1 MTGGEGAAGSE
12 EPAVAPARR
21 RAGFLLVVLAALCMP
36 FLPPVEA
43 LDRLAGD
50 AVTRLARAVA
60 PRPAPAADVAIIGV
74 DDATYAAFPEP
85 FALWHAHFGA
95 ALTGL
100 AAAGSGMVALDVV
113 LPDRSFDSLKPG
125 GDSAL
130 MRGLLAKRRAG
141 GIAVGITTDATGR
154 LRRVH
159 PPFLAAAGPGGQ
171 AAALLPVDPDHV
183 IRRFALTVGGE
194 AEGASVLP
202 TLVGALAAA
211 QGLRSAAASGGIDYT
226 VGDGFSY
233 VPLHEVVRRA
243 EAGDTAWLAERFGGR
258 PVLIGTVLPFE
269 DRLPQPVPL
278 AAWEPG
284 QRTVPGVL
292 IHAQALRTLL
302 AGTPVRALP
311 EWVTV
316 GLCLLMT
323 AGWWL
328 GRRPVLTPLAL
339 VAVAGLGAAATVAL
353 TMGVRLPLAA
363 PALALVVAV
372 AVSVVIEAVGH
383 AAERRHIRD
392 LFSGYVGGD
401 VLSEILA
408 GKAAADFAGERRT
421 LTVLVSDVRG
431 FTTRSENTPATE
443 IVALLNRYF
452 TEMVA
457 CVHENRGTVDKF
469 MGDGLL
475 AFFGAPRESANPPAD
490 AFAAAR
496 AMLDRLDILNAQLVA
511 EGIEPLEI
519 GIGLAHGEAVVGT
532 VGGHE
537 RHEYT
542 AIGDTVN
549 LASRVEALTK
559 TVGGPILLTWSVA
572 EQLPQ
577 TDDRPRDVGLVDIRG
592 RAAERL
598 AVWPGRTG
606 AEPRRE
612 ESSREKEQQPCLP

>member
-1 MTGGEGAAGSE
+1 MTARDGAAGRE
-12 EPAVAPARR
+12 GRAAAPARQL
-21 RAGFLLVVLAALCMP
+21 AGFLFVLLAALAIP

-43 LDRLAGD
+43 LERLAGD
-50 AVTRLARAVA
+50 AVIRLARVVA
-60 PRPAPAADVAIIGV
+60 PRPVPAADVAIIGV

-85 FALWHAHFGA
+85 FALWHAHLGTV
-95 ALTGL
+95 LTGL
-100 AAAGSGMVALDVV
+100 AEAGSGMVALDIV

-130 MRGLLAKRRAG
+130 MRGLLAMRRAG
-141 GIAVGITTDATGR
+141 GVVVGITADATGR

-183 IRRFALTVGGE
+183 IRRFALTVGGGRE
-194 AEGASVLP
+194 DDTPLP
-202 TLVGALAAA
+202 TLVGALSAA
-211 QGLRSAAASGGIDYT
+211 QGVRPTVVAGSIDYT

-233 VPLHEVVRRA
+233 VPMHAVVRHA
-243 EAGDTAWLAERFGGR
+243 ENGDIAWLAERFAGR
-258 PVLIGTVLPFE
+258 PVLIGSVLAFE

-278 AAWEPG
+278 AKWEPG
-284 QRTVPGVL
+284 HRTVPGVL
-292 IHAQALRTLL
+292 IHAQALRTLM

-323 AGWWL
+323 TGWWL
-328 GRRPVLTPLAL
+328 GRRPILTPLVL
-339 VAVAGLGAAATVAL
+339 VAVAALAAAATAAL
-353 TMGVRLPLAA
+353 TIGVRLPVAA
-363 PALALVVAV
+363 PALALIV
-372 AVSVVIEAVGH
+372 AVSISTVIGAVGH
-383 AAERRHIRD
+383 AAERRHIRA
-392 LFSGYVGGD
+392 LFSGYVGSD

-408 GKAAADFAGERRT
+408 GKAAVEFAGERRT

-431 FTTRSENTPATE
+431 FTTRSERNSATE

-475 AFFGAPRESANPPAD
+475 AFFGAPRQSANPPAD

-496 AMLDRLDILNAQLVA
+496 AMLARLETLNAQLVA

-542 AIGDTVN
+542 AIGDAVN

-572 EQLPQ
+572 ERLP
-577 TDDRPRDVGLVDIRG
+577 DLDLPPRDVGVVDIRG

-598 AVWPGRTG
+598 AVWPGAQRG
-606 AEPRRE
+606 EVCALNSHE
-612 ESSREKEQQPCLP
+612 